1 MTPKESSPGW
11 KPSNMLLEKS
21 EELLIASERM
31 KQLGQS
37 GNSAVD
43 VSSDVSKI

>member
-1 MTPKESSPGW
+1 
-11 KPSNMLLEKS
+11 MLLGKS
-21 EELLIASERM
+21 RGVLIASERM

-43 VSSDVSKI
+43 VSGDESKI